1 MTLFAILAIR
11 LFQQALRKISAFI
24 ANAIAL
30 VISAIA
36 FAILRAKL
44 RKTEILI
51 GIISNRTGGASSP

>member
-1 MTLFAILAIR
+1 MFNYLR

-36 FAILRAKL
+36 FAILRSKL
-44 RKTEILI
+44 RKTKIFI
-51 GIISNRTGGASSP
+51 GVKNNRTGGAPSP